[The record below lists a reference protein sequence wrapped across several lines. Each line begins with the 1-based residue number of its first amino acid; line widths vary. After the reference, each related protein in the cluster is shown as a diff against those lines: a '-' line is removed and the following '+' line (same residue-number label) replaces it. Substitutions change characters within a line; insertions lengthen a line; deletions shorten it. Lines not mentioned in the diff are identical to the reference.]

1 MTQRPVSRRD
11 ALKTAGLAGAGAL
24 ATSAVSSAQAA
35 DGTLIARN
43 PYGGVPSGG
52 ITVPA
57 YYRSTP
63 YLVRNNFYYPGQ
75 EQIGPDEMRISFIGS
90 TPRLVHSDPEHPL
103 RLA

>member
-11 ALKTAGLAGAGAL
+11 AFKAAGLAGAGAL
-24 ATSAVSSAQAA
+24 TTSAVSSAQTA
-35 DGTLIARN
+35 DTSPAARN

-57 YYRSTP
+57 YYRPAP
-63 YLVRNNFYYPGQ
+63 YLVSNNIYYLSQ

-90 TPRLVHSDPEHPL
+90 MPLFIHSDPEHPL

>member
-1 MTQRPVSRRD
+1 M
-11 ALKTAGLAGAGAL
+11 
-24 ATSAVSSAQAA
+24 SAVSSAQTA
-35 DGTLIARN
+35 DASPAARN

-57 YYRSTP
+57 YYRPTP
-63 YLVRNNFYYPGQ
+63 YLVSNNFYYPGQ

-90 TPRLVHSDPEHPL
+90 MPLFIHSDPEHPL